1 MPRRTRFK
9 WWSRMLPF
17 LRMTSLSQLRGLTR
31 VIVVL
36 ILHELLMRV
45 FFHWPDYL
53 RYIRFHGP
61 LPSADRRIGHL
72 LLWDMRLVWLH
83 LILDPL
89 SGHLEFCPFASSKCL
104 VDYIFCFIK
113 LGFLISCLSYVFRF
127 FFFVLYIY
135 MMFLFLFVSCV
146 LLVFIINMFCH
157 F

>member
-89 SGHLEFCPFASSKCL
+89 LGRLEFCPVASSKCL

-113 LGFLISCLSYVFRF
+113 LGFLISCLSYVFSF
-127 FFFVLYIY
+127 FFLFCIYIWCSY
-135 MMFLFLFVSCV
+135 FSLS
-146 LLVFIINMFCH
+146 LVCF
-157 F
+157 